1 MVIKKEHTY
10 SGYDDSISYTM
21 IDNVEK
27 IDVGCDKNHG
37 LPRNYINMYYKNRKD
52 PKEFE
57 RLWVDDITVYVC
69 NDQGKT
75 LQRIRPYDEKE
86 ILR

>member
-1 MVIKKEHTY
+1 MIIKKAHTY
-10 SGYDDSISYTM
+10 GVDDSISYTM

-27 IDVGCDKNHG
+27 IDVGCDINNYPH
-37 LPRNYINMYYKNRKD
+37 RNYINIYYIKRKD

-57 RLWVDDITVYVC
+57 RLWVEDITVYVC

-75 LQRIRPYDEKE
+75 LQVIKPYLEKQN
-86 ILR
+86 LN

>member
-10 SGYDDSISYTM
+10 SGYDDSVAYEM
-21 IDNVEK
+21 IDNIEK
-27 IDVGCDKNHG
+27 IDVGCDKNHT
-37 LPRNYINMYYKNRKD
+37 PYRNYINMYFKGRKD
-52 PKEFE
+52 SKECE

-75 LQRIRPYDEKE
+75 LQRIKPYSEEDN
-86 ILR
+86 LR